1 MPFLNPSL
9 GGGQEI
15 DYLHHMRIVDI
26 PIDKIYVATAKRK
39 TLEVDKVEPLAED
52 ILENGLQVPIYVRL
66 GKDRYVL
73 VEGLH
78 RVEAVKLLGETHI
91 EGKIVQAQK
100 H

>member
-1 MPFLNPSL
+1 
-9 GGGQEI
+9 
-15 DYLHHMRIVDI
+15 MRI
-26 PIDKIYVATAKRK
+26 IDVPLNKIYVPTAKRK
-39 TLEVDKVEPLAED
+39 TLEADKVEPLAED

-78 RVEAVKLLGETHI
+78 RIEAVKLLGENTI
-91 EGKIVQAQK
+91 EAKVVQAKK